1 MDLDSL
7 ASVVLW
13 AIVLILMFGL
23 QPWKTMNGM
32 RNAMEHRPDRYSASL
47 HIIDMDD
54 GMHFGDRTP
63 TTAGKGTA
71 MQSGAQATKLDDKR
85 IEHVRALR
93 RAAIRRRQILVGSLL
108 AVAVVVFVLALLL
121 HFSPLFALIPVV
133 LDVIVLAL
141 GVRAS
146 KQAREWEH
154 KVAAAKRRAAKK
166 KSASA
171 KVARNRGTSAAAAA
185 SASGEPE
192 TQTATDAMSAQDI
205 QAALERAKAEKI
217 AALRARELERRA
229 REAAARAQ
237 AQSVMP
243 DDDAVEEAPATA
255 APSSNVPA
263 AQAVQSPATIAPR
276 SQRRHETG
284 ETPKAVRQQTD
295 AKGAQP
301 AAQQSSHQATMPV
314 AGSSKPVAAKPTIKE
329 KPAAEPEDFT
339 NELER
344 VSPSHA
350 LDAFELASN
359 QDLISFSLGAPRHG
373 KPVKAAEPQSLEI
386 KSTKQVAHAEPVKAK
401 PAAGDKAKTSSDA
414 KPAAVGSEK
423 DGMASRSDAKA
434 SVEESRSGRPVQGSS
449 ARPQRADARP
459 AVNATS
465 KQTAPVTPSSIRPAS
480 VPKDDAVSRLV
491 GDKKVEEAAARRAE
505 RKAAVAA
512 HAPVAAPKE
521 TEESLGVN
529 VDAVLARRR
538 G

>member
-171 KVARNRGTSAAAAA
+171 KEARNRGAGAAAAA
-185 SASGEPE
+185 AASGEPE

-243 DDDAVEEAPATA
+243 DDDEGAVEETPAAA
-255 APSSNVPA
+255 APSSSVPA
-263 AQAVQSPATIAPR
+263 AQAAQSPATIAPR

-284 ETPKAVRQQTD
+284 ETPKAARQQT
-295 AKGAQP
+295 GATGARP
-301 AAQQSSHQATMPV
+301 AAQQSSHQATVPV

-401 PAAGDKAKTSSDA
+401 TPSDA
-414 KPAAVGSEK
+414 KPAAAGSDK
-423 DGMASRSDAKA
+423 DGMASRSDTKA
-434 SVEESRSGRPVQGSS
+434 SAEESRPGRPAQAAS

-459 AVNATS
+459 AANAVS

>member
-1 MDLDSL
+1 
-7 ASVVLW
+7 
-13 AIVLILMFGL
+13 
-23 QPWKTMNGM
+23 
-32 RNAMEHRPDRYSASL
+32 
-47 HIIDMDD
+47 
-54 GMHFGDRTP
+54 
-63 TTAGKGTA
+63 

-108 AVAVVVFVLALLL
+108 AVAIVVFVLALLL

-166 KSASA
+166 SKASGAAA
-171 KVARNRGTSAAAAA
+171 KGARNRGTGAGAAAA
-185 SASGEPE
+185 SAAGEPDA
-192 TQTATDAMSAQDI
+192 QTATDAMSAQDI

-243 DDDAVEEAPATA
+243 DDDEEDVVEET
-255 APSSNVPA
+255 PSAGVSSAGVPA
-263 AQAVQSPATIAPR
+263 AQSAQSPATIAPR

-284 ETPKAVRQQTD
+284 ETPKVARQQAAGGMRPATHKPVSAQSQTAATAD
-295 AKGAQP
+295 GA
-301 AAQQSSHQATMPV
+301 A
-314 AGSSKPVAAKPTIKE
+314 KPVAAKPAIKE

-350 LDAFELASN
+350 LDAFELAAN

-386 KSTKQVAHAEPVKAK
+386 KSTKQVAHAEPVKAA
-401 PAAGDKAKTSSDA
+401 PAADDKAKTSSDT
-414 KPAAVGSEK
+414 KPAAVGSDK
-423 DGMASRSDAKA
+423 AGMTSRSDAKA
-434 SVEESRSGRPVQGSS
+434 AAEEQRSGRPVQGSS
-449 ARPQRADARP
+449 ARAQRAARP
-459 AVNATS
+459 AANAAS

>member
-13 AIVLILMFGL
+13 AIILVLLFGL

-54 GMHFGDRTP
+54 GMHFGDRVP

-93 RAAIRRRQILVGSLL
+93 RAAIRRRRLLVGSLF

-121 HFSPLFALIPVV
+121 HFSPLFALIPIA
-133 LDVIVLAL
+133 LDGVVLAL

-154 KVAAAKRRAAKK
+154 KVAAAKRRASKRGPT
-166 KSASA
+166 ASA
-171 KVARNRGTSAAAAA
+171 GSAQRSRGRNAVQTVA
-185 SASGEPE
+185 EPE

-205 QAALERAKAEKI
+205 QAALERAKAEKL
-217 AALRARELERRA
+217 AALKARELERRA

-237 AQSVMP
+237 ASAVMP
-243 DDDAVEEAPATA
+243 EDEEPADSAPSAPAMIT
-255 APSSNVPA
+255 
-263 AQAVQSPATIAPR
+263 PR
-276 SQRRHETG
+276 SQRHQDTG
-284 ETPKAVRQQTD
+284 EAPKAVRQD
-295 AKGAQP
+295 ARGPRHPGAAVADGIVP
-301 AAQQSSHQATMPV
+301 SAQQASAKSTASPSANQHTANQPH
-314 AGSSKPVAAKPTIKE
+314 KPVVKE
-329 KPAAEPEDFT
+329 KPASEPEDFT

-386 KSTKQVAHAEPVKAK
+386 KSTKQVAHAEPVK
-401 PAAGDKAKTSSDA
+401 PAQEPVQKAATTDGDAQHAQDKAEPRTDA
-414 KPAAVGSEK
+414 QKAVRE
-423 DGMASRSDAKA
+423 ADAA
-434 SVEESRSGRPVQGSS
+434 SVTDSV
-449 ARPQRADARP
+449 
-459 AVNATS
+459 ATS
-465 KQTAPVTPSSIRPAS
+465 ATS
-480 VPKDDAVSRLV
+480 KDDAVSKLV
-491 GDKKVEEAAARRAE
+491 NGKKIEEAAARRAE

-512 HAPVAAPKE
+512 HAPVVAPAK